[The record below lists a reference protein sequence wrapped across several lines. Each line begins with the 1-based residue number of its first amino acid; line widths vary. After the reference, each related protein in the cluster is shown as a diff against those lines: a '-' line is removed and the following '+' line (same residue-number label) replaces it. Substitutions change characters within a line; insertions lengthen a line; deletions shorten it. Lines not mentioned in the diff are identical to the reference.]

1 MAIVLIRQD
10 GKLDLWKKAFLKQYP
25 DLPVFHYKEAHPES
39 DITVAIVWKHPEGSL
54 TKYPNLKCIAS
65 FGAGVDFIFE
75 DTSRPK
81 NVPITRVIDKALAA
95 DMSEYVIGAIL
106 GYLKNMDIYRQ
117 CQDQSSWQPT
127 SYTRISDHTVGIM
140 GAGTLGITLA
150 KSLINMGFMP
160 VGWSRQ
166 PKEGKGFRIYNGESG
181 KESFLKKTT
190 ILVCLLPLTNETKG
204 ILNKK
209 TLSLLPANAY
219 LINVARGG
227 HLVEDDLIP
236 LIDSGQLSGA
246 CLDVFQQEPLPK
258 EHSFWAHPKIKI
270 TPHVASVSDPASVVP
285 QLVEN
290 YKRIL
295 RKEPLLHLVDPQRG
309 Y

>member
-10 GKLDLWKKAFLKQYP
+10 GKLDLWKNAFLQQHP
-25 DLPVFHYKEAHPES
+25 DLPVFHFREPHPVEE
-39 DITVAIVWKHPEGSL
+39 ITMAIVWKHPAGSL
-54 TKYPNLKCIAS
+54 SKYPNLKCIAS

-75 DTSRPK
+75 DVLRPK
-81 NVPITRVIDKALAA
+81 NVDITRVIDPALAA
-95 DMSEYVIGAIL
+95 DMSEYVVGAIL
-106 GYLKNMDIYRQ
+106 GYLKNMDLYRQ
-117 CQDQSSWQPT
+117 DQQQNSWEPKT
-127 SYTRISDHTVGIM
+127 YTRIADHTVGIM
-140 GAGTLGITLA
+140 GAGTLGMTLA
-150 KSLINMGFMP
+150 KSLAPMGFK
-160 VGWSRQ
+160 VLGWSRN
-166 PKEGKGFRIYNGESG
+166 PKENKSIKVYDGPSG
-181 KESFLKKTT
+181 KTKFLIQTT
-190 ILVCLLPLTNETKG
+190 ILVCLLPLTETTKG

-209 TLSLLPANAY
+209 TLSLLPTGAY

-236 LIDSGQLSGA
+236 LLDSGQLSGA

-258 EHSFWAHPKIKI
+258 EHPFWTHPKIKI

-295 RKEPLLHLVDPQRG
+295 DKEPLINIVDPQKG

>member
-10 GKLDLWKKAFLKQYP
+10 GKLDLWKNAFLQQYP
-25 DLPVFHYKEAHPES
+25 DLPVFHFMEPHPVEE
-39 DITVAIVWKHPEGSL
+39 ITMAIVWKHPEGSL
-54 TKYPNLKCIAS
+54 TKYSNLKCIAS

-81 NVPITRVIDKALAA
+81 KVDITRVIDPALAA
-95 DMSEYVIGAIL
+95 DMSEYVFGVIL
-106 GYLKNMDIYRQ
+106 GYLKNMDLYRQ
-117 CQDQSSWQPT
+117 DQKIKSWDPKT
-127 SYTRISDHTVGIM
+127 YTRIADHTVGIM
-140 GAGTLGITLA
+140 GAGTLGMTLA
-150 KSLINMGFMP
+150 KSLLPMGFK
-160 VGWSRQ
+160 VLGWSKH
-166 PKEGKGFRIYNGESG
+166 PKEKLGLKVYDGAAGKTN
-181 KESFLKKTT
+181 FLNQTT
-190 ILVCLLPLTNETKG
+190 ILVCLLPLTNATKG
-204 ILNKK
+204 ILNKE
-209 TLSLLPANAY
+209 TLSLLPAGAY

-246 CLDVFQQEPLPK
+246 CLDVFHQEPLPE
-258 EHSFWAHPKIKI
+258 EHPFWAHPKIKI

-290 YKRIL
+290 YNRIL
-295 RKEPLLHLVDPQRG
+295 RKEPLLNLVDPQKG

>member
-10 GKLDLWKKAFLKQYP
+10 GKLDLWKNAFLQQYP
-25 DLPVFHYKEAHPES
+25 DLPVFHCKESHLEEE
-39 DITVAIVWKHPEGSL
+39 ITMAIVWKHPEGSL
-54 TKYPNLKCIAS
+54 AKYPNLKCIAS

-81 NVPITRVIDKALAA
+81 NVDITRVIDLALAA
-95 DMSEYVIGAIL
+95 DMSEYVVGAIF
-106 GYLKNMDIYRQ
+106 GYLKNMDLYRQ
-117 CQDQSSWQPT
+117 YQHQSSWDPK

-140 GAGTLGITLA
+140 GAGTLGMTLA
-150 KSLINMGFMP
+150 KSLISMGFKV
-160 VGWSRQ
+160 VGWSRH
-166 PKEGKGFRIYNGESG
+166 PKEGKGLKIYNGASG
-181 KESFLKKTT
+181 KTNFLNQTT
-190 ILVCLLPLTNETKG
+190 ILVCLLPLTDATKG
-204 ILNKK
+204 ILNKE
-209 TLSLLPANAY
+209 TLSLLPAGAY

-236 LIDSGQLSGA
+236 LIDSGRLSGA

-258 EHSFWAHPKIKI
+258 EHPFWAHSKIKI

-295 RKEPLLHLVDPQRG
+295 RKEPLIHLVDPQKG